1 MHTDVPACTIKELF
15 RFADVYDIILMV
27 IGTLFSLGN
36 GVSVLFY
43 AEPFG
48 KLVNA
53 FAPGKD
59 AQEIVNDTLDSVK
72 LFAINSAIVFV
83 NSWFMSA
90 AWSITS

>member
-1 MHTDVPACTIKELF
+1 MI
-15 RFADVYDIILMV
+15 

-36 GVSVLFY
+36 GVSLMLY

-59 AQEIVNDTLDSVK
+59 SSEIVADALDSVK
-72 LFAINSAIVFV
+72 LFVINSAIVFV

-90 AWSITS
+90 AWAITS